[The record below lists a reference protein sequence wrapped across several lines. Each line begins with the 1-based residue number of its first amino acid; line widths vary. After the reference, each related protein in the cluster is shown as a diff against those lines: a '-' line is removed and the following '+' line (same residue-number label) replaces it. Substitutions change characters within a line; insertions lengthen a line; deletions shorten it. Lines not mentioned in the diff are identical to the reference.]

1 MSEFLEMLD
10 EIEVE
15 RILNMSH
22 AELVEEIKARGENPD
37 KIIRE
42 IDETIQRAKR
52 FFYEAEK
59 ERQIEQE
66 CSNGPST
73 DKET

>member
-1 MSEFLEMLD
+1 MSAFLAALD

-15 RILNMSH
+15 RILGLTH
-22 AELVEEIKARGENPD
+22 VELVAEIKARGEDPD

-52 FFYEAEK
+52 YCYEAEK
-59 ERQIEQE
+59 LR
-66 CSNGPST
+66 SANGQT
-73 DKET
+73 EDR